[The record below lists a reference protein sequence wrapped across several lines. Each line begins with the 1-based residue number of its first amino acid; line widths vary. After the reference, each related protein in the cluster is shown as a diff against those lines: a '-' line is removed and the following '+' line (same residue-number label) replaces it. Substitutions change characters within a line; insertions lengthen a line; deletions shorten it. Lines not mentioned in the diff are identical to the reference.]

1 MTYFLLFVFGV
12 CLGASSAFIYAMVRI
27 PKPPSI
33 TMHARRDQHE
43 FVQRKYRG
51 AEIVATVAPE
61 VGGIDY
67 RFINMTGLEDK

>member
-1 MTYFLLFVFGV
+1 MIAFLAGFLF
-12 CLGASSAFIYAMVRI
+12 GACSAFVYAMVRI
-27 PKPPSI
+27 PKQRSI

-43 FVQRKYRG
+43 FVHRKYRD

-67 RFINMTGLEDK
+67 RFLGQTGCESD